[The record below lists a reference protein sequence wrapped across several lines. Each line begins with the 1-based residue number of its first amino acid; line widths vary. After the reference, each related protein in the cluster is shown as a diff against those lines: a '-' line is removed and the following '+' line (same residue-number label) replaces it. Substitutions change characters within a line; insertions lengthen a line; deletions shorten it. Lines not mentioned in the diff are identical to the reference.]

1 MHQGMALT
9 PDERRKQFEDGAAI
23 IEELDAA
30 IPMIR
35 SGLESLVQTPD
46 RPRNLDVAMQNLAPG
61 FERLLKLTYI
71 LAAAHLQGGRPDWRV
86 LKGHS
91 HDLCGLLDSLVD
103 LVAEAEGYSTR
114 PAVVADIEFM
124 RSDEGLRALLEV
136 LSHFGQ
142 YGRYRRIDDLVKDQ
156 RVGADGEPSRRWE
169 EIEQEL
175 VWVRPDVDDI
185 VDSMDLLTP
194 ATFATTAVLQR
205 LARAITR
212 MWTFGT
218 LGEENTIHYG
228 VLSVFGRL
236 DDDDLGQQLPA
247 VL

>member
-1 MHQGMALT
+1 MALS
-9 PDERRKQFEDGAAI
+9 PDERRRALEDGAAI

-30 IPMIR
+30 IPLIH
-35 SGLESLVQTPD
+35 SGLESLVQIPN

-71 LAAAHLQGGRPDWRV
+71 LAGAHLRGERPDWRV

-91 HDLCGLLDSLVD
+91 HDIVGLLDSLAG
-103 LVAEAEGYSTR
+103 LVAEDEGYATR
-114 PAVVADIEFM
+114 PAVVGDIEFM
-124 RSDEGLRALLEV
+124 RSDQGLWSLLEV

-142 YGRYRRIDDLVKDQ
+142 YGRYRRLDDLVKDQ

-175 VWVRPDVDDI
+175 VWARSDVEEI

-194 ATFATTAVLQR
+194 ATFETTALLQR

-212 MWTFGT
+212 IWTFGA

-228 VLSVFGRL
+228 VLSAFGRL
-236 DDDDLGQQLPA
+236 DDDDLGQHLPT

>member
-1 MHQGMALT
+1 MSLT
-9 PDERRKQFEDGAAI
+9 PDERRRAIEDGAAI

-35 SGLESLVQTPD
+35 SGLESLVQTPN
-46 RPRNLDVAMQNLAPG
+46 RPRNLDVAMQSLAPG

-71 LAAAHLQGGRPDWRV
+71 LAGAHLRGERPDWRV

-91 HDLCGLLDSLVD
+91 HDLCGLLDSLVE
-103 LVAEAEGYSTR
+103 LVAEDEGYSAR
-114 PAVVADIEFM
+114 SVVVEDIEFM
-124 RSDEGLRALLEV
+124 RSNEGLRSLLEV

-142 YGRYRRIDDLVKDQ
+142 YGRYRRIDDLVKEQ

-175 VWVRPDVDDI
+175 VWGRSDVEEI
-185 VDSMDLLTP
+185 IDSMDLLTP
-194 ATFATTAVLQR
+194 ATFETTAILQR

-212 MWTFGT
+212 IWTFGA
-218 LGEENTIHYG
+218 LGEENQIHYG

-236 DDDDLGQQLPA
+236 DDDDFGEPLPA
-247 VL
+247 VF